1 MLEFFRFC
9 LESEFWRKYERN
21 QMGRRIQFMKCRRK
35 KNCRIIFRAM
45 WDHFL
50 IILINNNNKRRKEYF
65 FFFIWKLLIEIVTAF
80 IARSDFVKLI
90 SYQNLFLLL
99 LYMKRFYI
107 QISFRIEILFFPRVI
122 SKNRILIVSRETPL
136 EFQIFFLSLFSTVQL
151 SSNY

>member
-21 QMGRRIQFMKCRRK
+21 QMGRRIQFMKYRRK

-45 WDHFL
+45 WDQDFL

-99 LYMKRFYI
+99 LYMKYVFIYKFHRNFI
-107 QISFRIEILFFPRVI
+107 LSSCNFEKSDSHSLQGNSFGIPD
-122 SKNRILIVSRETPL
+122 
-136 EFQIFFLSLFSTVQL
+136 LFSVSPVQL